1 MTDKEALK
9 LALEALEHC
18 KEVII
23 ERGLGGNPEF
33 AQKWGLTLP
42 IERSEKAI
50 TAIKQVLAAQQEH
63 EPENEPFVSLA
74 SVQEPVAWVTVED
87 GKWISTRSADFRH
100 ITDGQ
105 YQLYVGP
112 LAYEVPAAIKTLEAL
127 GYIYEE
133 GEQWTAPPAAQPAP
147 VQEMHRYSPN
157 GEGGMELDSLGAY
170 VKLQDVT
177 TPPQNHV

>member
-1 MTDKEALK
+1 MNDKEALK

-50 TAIKQVLAAQQEH
+50 TAIKQALAAHVRPTKDVEISNMGKPFTVRAYVTPPAQPAPVQQK
-63 EPENEPFVSLA
+63 
-74 SVQEPVAWVTVED
+74 PVAWVTVED

-133 GEQWTAPPAAQPAP
+133 GEQWTAPP
-147 VQEMHRYSPN
+147 
-157 GEGGMELDSLGAY
+157 
-170 VKLQDVT
+170 
-177 TPPQNHV
+177 QNHV

>member
-1 MTDKEALK
+1 MNDKETLK
-9 LALEALEHC
+9 LALDL
-18 KEVII
+18 VIMHHTDDGYS
-23 ERGLGGNPEF
+23 ELR
-33 AQKWGLTLP
+33 QKV
-42 IERSEKAI
+42 RH
-50 TAIKQVLAAQQEH
+50 AIKQALAA
-63 EPENEPFVSLA
+63 PT
-74 SVQEPVAWVTVED
+74 VQEPVAWVTVED

-133 GEQWTAPPAAQPAP
+133 GEQWTAPPAQPAP
-147 VQEMHRYSPN
+147 VQEHVATLIEHYAFTDGIVRFDGVEN
-157 GEGGMELDSLGAY
+157 MEQLPVGTKFY
-170 VKLQDVT
+170 T